1 MVPPVDPQSNPAVS
15 LLSGEILAVD
25 VGFLASGENQ

>member
-1 MVPPVDPQSNPAVS
+1 MVPPVDPQSNPAASLVS
-15 LLSGEILAVD
+15 DESLAVD